1 MIIDIV
7 KLGGFTEN
15 RPAGSKVMRVLSCFY
30 LMSSGLLF
38 AQLTKAPSQSSP
50 ATMNR
55 VGGTASANPYKL
67 EWSRHFQLQSSF
79 SPVGAAEDSGTLWLI
94 THAGPGKPKE
104 FLTRIDSRGQLTS
117 SYDPQL
123 PLKPVERVGYL
134 SLATSGRSVGLLAS
148 LASGGQQQT
157 FEGAFFAP
165 VGPDGLGAPRRVSGR
180 GPQFATLIGVGSGE
194 FVAAGDQEPLAILKF
209 DSTGTL
215 QWRRFFSRKLVLPT
229 VAVSADRKILVVSQG
244 GAYLQLQLLDES
256 GRPLVSKQIAAR
268 QGAVVANSGGGWS
281 ILLSKGFGGKENRV
295 YLTAVDPLLHQLSE
309 AETPLRGRGGRT
321 YQLISTPHG
330 HLIIGEST
338 EEGRQTIAEFDASS
352 KLMWQQAISV
362 PFTPLLVVFRFGFY
376 VVKNVSEG
384 EGMDVEK
391 YLF

>member
-1 MIIDIV
+1 M
-7 KLGGFTEN
+7 
-15 RPAGSKVMRVLSCFY
+15 
-30 LMSSGLLF
+30 
-38 AQLTKAPSQSSP
+38 
-50 ATMNR
+50 
-55 VGGTASANPYKL
+55 
-67 EWSRHFQLQSSF
+67 
-79 SPVGAAEDSGTLWLI
+79 
-94 THAGPGKPKE
+94 
-104 FLTRIDSRGQLTS
+104 
-117 SYDPQL
+117 
-123 PLKPVERVGYL
+123 

-256 GRPLVSKQIAAR
+256 GRPLVSETDSRHAR
-268 QGAVVANSGGGWS
+268 RR
-281 ILLSKGFGGKENRV
+281 GGKLWRRLEYPPQQRLRRKRKSS